1 MTLLVILSHGV
12 TIEVTEYYVHVHV
25 VGRKFTN
32 LKIKEMTV

>member
-25 VGRKFTN
+25 VGRKFT
-32 LKIKEMTV
+32 EMTV